1 VAFSSQAFTAPSL
14 KAKPKLGKT
23 TVSSS
28 IFRGE
33 SPLVGKSTTIKIPKG
48 MQIGAR
54 ASYVDPKYLKKESA
68 PIEQTLVETNNI
80 LVEIQKQLS
89 LDFAY
94 RIAKEENEVKKI
106 RSAADKRKR
115 GKAEEG
121 VESVNKLGAVIGRQ
135 VDKVTAPV
143 KNIFDRILQFFGAL
157 VGGFLINQGLKWL
170 SKPGSIEKIQGFFDF
185 LAKHTNTILMVIGGV
200 LIFKVVRKIT
210 RLYRALRAISRFVTG
225 RGGGIGAE
233 GGKGGGLFR
242 NASGGRRGVTIG
254 RETRSFYTGTG
265 GRTGPAQFDAA
276 GGRKSIDLDVYTRN
290 KNPLSKGIQ
299 RADVGLQKLGSG
311 MMKSMGMGPGAKGI
325 GGLLRPLFKRIP
337 FFGGLI
343 DFVVSLALGEPVER
357 AAAKSIGAML
367 GGAIGSFVPIPGVG
381 TILGSVIGD
390 MLGGTVYDMVTGGGQ
405 DQENS
410 GLEMNRGGTIP
421 GPNVNKD
428 IVPILGTPGEKVVPR
443 EESRKFGPFVDD
455 MIHSGGELYRKM
467 IEALKK
473 QEANNEIFKEANN
486 KFETVLKDYDEF
498 VKKMK
503 LKETDPALYEK
514 IYGKGGGVRRRSLSP
529 MSTSRMNVG
538 NLMSSGIDR
547 SPGDPMDFV
556 GEINVNLK
564 QPRMAT
570 RTLTKQSSSSPSVAV
585 LPPINMGGSQNQ
597 PISGTMTAPASQGN
611 SFPIVDAEDP
621 SNFYVAY
628 AMMEL
633 LGA

>member
-94 RIAKEENEVKKI
+94 RIAKEEDEVKKI
-106 RSAADKRKR
+106 RSATDKRKR

-121 VESVNKLGAVIGRQ
+121 AETVNKLGSKIGKT
-135 VDKVTAPV
+135 VDKIIAPT

-185 LAKHTNTILMVIGGV
+185 LSKHANTILMVIGGV
-200 LIFKVVRKIT
+200 LVLRVVRKIT
-210 RLYRALRAISRFVTG
+210 RLYRLLRGISRFATG
-225 RGGGIGAE
+225 RGFGGT
-233 GGKGGGLFR
+233 GGTGGTGGGLFR

-265 GRTGPAQFDAA
+265 GRTGPAQFD
-276 GGRKSIDLDVYTRN
+276 GGGARKKIDLDVVTRS
-290 KNPLSKGIQ
+290 KNPLAKGLQ
-299 RADVGLQKLGSG
+299 RADVGLKRLGSG
-311 MMKSMGMGPGAKGI
+311 MMKSMGMGPGAKGL
-325 GGLLRPLFKRIP
+325 GKLLRPLLKRIP
-337 FFGGLI
+337 FFGALI
-343 DFVVSLALGEPVER
+343 DFAVSLALGEPIGR

-367 GGAIGSFVPIPGVG
+367 GGALGSFIPIPGVG
-381 TILGSVIGD
+381 TLLGSLVGD
-390 MLGGTVYDMVTGGGQ
+390 LLGGTVYDMLTGGGGEE
-405 DQENS
+405 QENS
-410 GLEMNRGGTIP
+410 GLEMNRGGTVP
-421 GPNVNKD
+421 GPNVNRD
-428 IVPILGTPGEKVVPR
+428 IVPLLATPGEKVVPR
-443 EESRKFGPFVDD
+443 DESKKFGPFIDD
-455 MIHSGGELYRKM
+455 VIYNGGQLYTMMIG
-467 IEALKK
+467 ALKK
-473 QEANNEIFKEANN
+473 QEENNEIFKAANE
-486 KFETVLKDYDEF
+486 KFETTLKDYDDF

-503 LKETDPALYEK
+503 LKESDPALYQR
-514 IYGKGGGVRRRSLSP
+514 IYGGGDLRSMPKLK
-529 MSTSRMNVG
+529 VG
-538 NLMSSGIDR
+538 NLMGSAQSGIEMN
-547 SPGDPMDFV
+547 SAGVV
-556 GEINVNLK
+556 GQISVNLK
-564 QPRMAT
+564 QPRRAT
-570 RTLTKQSSSSPSVAV
+570 KDLRRPSSGSSLAV
-585 LPPINMGGSQNQ
+585 LPPMNMGGGNQ
-597 PISGTMTAPASQGN
+597 TMTPSGTMATPPSRG
-611 SFPIVDAEDP
+611 SSMPMVDAEDP

-633 LGA
+633 GIYGS

>member
-1 VAFSSQAFTAPSL
+1 MAFSSQAFTAPSL

-94 RIAKEENEVKKI
+94 RIAKEEDEVKKI
-106 RSAADKRKR
+106 RSATDKRKR

-121 VESVNKLGAVIGRQ
+121 AETVNKLGSKIGKT
-135 VDKVTAPV
+135 VDKIIAPT

-185 LAKHTNTILMVIGGV
+185 LSKHANTILMVIGGV
-200 LIFKVVRKIT
+200 LVLRVVRKIT
-210 RLYRALRAISRFVTG
+210 RLYRLLRGISRFATG
-225 RGGGIGAE
+225 RGFGGT
-233 GGKGGGLFR
+233 GGTGGTGGGLFR

-265 GRTGPAQFDAA
+265 GRTGPAQFD
-276 GGRKSIDLDVYTRN
+276 GGGARKKIDLDVVTRS
-290 KNPLSKGIQ
+290 KNPLAKGLQ
-299 RADVGLQKLGSG
+299 RADVGLKRLGSG
-311 MMKSMGMGPGAKGI
+311 MMKSMGMGPGAKGL
-325 GGLLRPLFKRIP
+325 GKLLRPLLKRIP
-337 FFGGLI
+337 FFGALI
-343 DFVVSLALGEPVER
+343 DFAVSLALGEPIGR

-367 GGAIGSFVPIPGVG
+367 GGALGSFIPIPGVG
-381 TILGSVIGD
+381 TLLGSLVGD
-390 MLGGTVYDMVTGGGQ
+390 LLGGTVYDMLTGGGGEE
-405 DQENS
+405 QENS
-410 GLEMNRGGTIP
+410 GLEMNRGGTVP
-421 GPNVNKD
+421 GPNVNRD
-428 IVPILGTPGEKVVPR
+428 IVPLLATPGEKVVPR
-443 EESRKFGPFVDD
+443 DESKKFGPFIDD
-455 MIHSGGELYRKM
+455 VIYNGGQLYTMMIG
-467 IEALKK
+467 ALKK
-473 QEANNEIFKEANN
+473 QEENNEIFKAANE
-486 KFETVLKDYDEF
+486 KFETTLKDYDDF

-503 LKETDPALYEK
+503 LKESDPALYQR
-514 IYGKGGGVRRRSLSP
+514 IYGGGDLRSMPKLK
-529 MSTSRMNVG
+529 VG
-538 NLMSSGIDR
+538 NLMGSAQSGIEMN
-547 SPGDPMDFV
+547 SAGVV
-556 GEINVNLK
+556 GQISVNLK
-564 QPRMAT
+564 QPRRAT
-570 RTLTKQSSSSPSVAV
+570 KDLRRPSSGSSLAV
-585 LPPINMGGSQNQ
+585 LPPMNMGGGNQ
-597 PISGTMTAPASQGN
+597 TMTPSGTMATPPSRG
-611 SFPIVDAEDP
+611 SSMPMVDAEDP

-633 LGA
+633 GIYGS

>member
-94 RIAKEENEVKKI
+94 RIAKEEDEVKKI
-106 RSAADKRKR
+106 RSATDKRKR

-121 VESVNKLGAVIGRQ
+121 AETVNKLGSKIGKT
-135 VDKVTAPV
+135 VDKIIAPT

-185 LAKHTNTILMVIGGV
+185 LSKHANTILMVIGGV
-200 LIFKVVRKIT
+200 LVLRVVRKIT
-210 RLYRALRAISRFVTG
+210 RLYRLLRGISRFATG
-225 RGGGIGAE
+225 RGFGGT
-233 GGKGGGLFR
+233 GGTGGGLFR

-265 GRTGPAQFDAA
+265 GRTGPAQFD
-276 GGRKSIDLDVYTRN
+276 GGGARKKIDLDVVTRS
-290 KNPLSKGIQ
+290 KNPLAKGLQ
-299 RADVGLQKLGSG
+299 RADVGLKRLGSG
-311 MMKSMGMGPGAKGI
+311 MMKSMGMGPGAKGL
-325 GGLLRPLFKRIP
+325 GKLLRPLLKRIP
-337 FFGGLI
+337 FFGALI
-343 DFVVSLALGEPVER
+343 DFAVSLALGEPIGR

-367 GGAIGSFVPIPGVG
+367 GGALGSFIPIPGVG
-381 TILGSVIGD
+381 TLLGSLVGD
-390 MLGGTVYDMVTGGGQ
+390 LLGGTVYDMLTGGGGEE
-405 DQENS
+405 QENS
-410 GLEMNRGGTIP
+410 GLEMNRGGTVP
-421 GPNVNKD
+421 GPNVNRD
-428 IVPILGTPGEKVVPR
+428 IVPLLATPGEKVVPR
-443 EESRKFGPFVDD
+443 DESKKFGPFIDD
-455 MIHSGGELYRKM
+455 VIYNGGQLYTMMIG
-467 IEALKK
+467 ALKK
-473 QEANNEIFKEANN
+473 QEENNEIFKAANE
-486 KFETVLKDYDEF
+486 KFETTLKDYDDF

-503 LKETDPALYEK
+503 LKESDPALYQR
-514 IYGKGGGVRRRSLSP
+514 IYGGGDLRSMPKLK
-529 MSTSRMNVG
+529 VG
-538 NLMSSGIDR
+538 NLMGSAQSGIEMN
-547 SPGDPMDFV
+547 SAGVV
-556 GEINVNLK
+556 GQISVNLK
-564 QPRMAT
+564 QPRRAT
-570 RTLTKQSSSSPSVAV
+570 KDLRRPSSGSSLAV
-585 LPPINMGGSQNQ
+585 LPPMNMGGGNQ
-597 PISGTMTAPASQGN
+597 TMTPSGTMATPPSRG
-611 SFPIVDAEDP
+611 SSMPMVDAEDP

-633 LGA
+633 GIYGS

>member
-1 VAFSSQAFTAPSL
+1 MAFSSQAFTAPSL

-94 RIAKEENEVKKI
+94 RIAKEEDEVKKI
-106 RSAADKRKR
+106 RSATDKRKR

-121 VESVNKLGAVIGRQ
+121 AETVNKLGSKIGKT
-135 VDKVTAPV
+135 VDKIIAPT

-185 LAKHTNTILMVIGGV
+185 LSKHANTILMVIGGV
-200 LIFKVVRKIT
+200 LVLRVVRKIT
-210 RLYRALRAISRFVTG
+210 RLYRLLRGISRFATG
-225 RGGGIGAE
+225 RGFGGT
-233 GGKGGGLFR
+233 GGTGGGLFR

-265 GRTGPAQFDAA
+265 GRTGPAQFD
-276 GGRKSIDLDVYTRN
+276 GGGARKKIDLDVVTRS
-290 KNPLSKGIQ
+290 KNPLAKGLQ
-299 RADVGLQKLGSG
+299 RADVGLKRLGSG
-311 MMKSMGMGPGAKGI
+311 MMKSMGMGPGAKGL
-325 GGLLRPLFKRIP
+325 GKLLRPLLKRIP
-337 FFGGLI
+337 FFGALI
-343 DFVVSLALGEPVER
+343 DFAVSLALGEPIGR

-367 GGAIGSFVPIPGVG
+367 GGALGSFIPIPGVG
-381 TILGSVIGD
+381 TLLGSLVGD
-390 MLGGTVYDMVTGGGQ
+390 LLGGTVYDMLTGGGGEE
-405 DQENS
+405 QENS
-410 GLEMNRGGTIP
+410 GLEMNRGGTVP
-421 GPNVNKD
+421 GPNVNRD
-428 IVPILGTPGEKVVPR
+428 IVPLLATPGEKVVPR
-443 EESRKFGPFVDD
+443 DESKKFGPFIDD
-455 MIHSGGELYRKM
+455 VIYNGGQLYTMMIG
-467 IEALKK
+467 ALKK
-473 QEANNEIFKEANN
+473 QEENNEIFKAANE
-486 KFETVLKDYDEF
+486 KFETTLKDYDDF

-503 LKETDPALYEK
+503 LKESDPALYQR
-514 IYGKGGGVRRRSLSP
+514 IYGGGDLRSMPKLK
-529 MSTSRMNVG
+529 VG
-538 NLMSSGIDR
+538 NLMGSAQSGIEMN
-547 SPGDPMDFV
+547 SAGVV
-556 GEINVNLK
+556 GQISVNLK
-564 QPRMAT
+564 QPRRAT
-570 RTLTKQSSSSPSVAV
+570 KDLRRPSSGSSLAV
-585 LPPINMGGSQNQ
+585 LPPMNMGGGNQ
-597 PISGTMTAPASQGN
+597 TMTPSGTMATPPSRG
-611 SFPIVDAEDP
+611 SSMPMVDAEDP

-633 LGA
+633 GIYGS

>member
-1 VAFSSQAFTAPSL
+1 MAFSSQAFTAPSL

-94 RIAKEENEVKKI
+94 RIAKEEDEVKKI

-121 VESVNKLGAVIGRQ
+121 VETVNKLGSKIGKT
-135 VDKVTAPV
+135 VDKIIAPT

-185 LAKHTNTILMVIGGV
+185 LSKHANTILMVIGGV
-200 LIFKVVRKIT
+200 LVLRVVRKIT
-210 RLYRALRAISRFVTG
+210 RLYRLLRGISRFATG
-225 RGGGIGAE
+225 RGFGGT
-233 GGKGGGLFR
+233 GGTGGTGGGLFR

-265 GRTGPAQFDAA
+265 GRTGPSEYDPG
-276 GGRKSIDLDVYTRN
+276 GGRKKIDLDVVTRS
-290 KNPLSKGIQ
+290 KNPVA
-299 RADVGLQKLGSG
+299 RALQGVDVGFKRASNSA
-311 MMKSMGMGPGAKGI
+311 MKAIGMGPGAKGL
-325 GGLLRPLFKRIP
+325 GKLLRPIFKRIP
-337 FFGGLI
+337 LIGGLI
-343 DFVVSLALGEPVER
+343 DFAVSLALGEPLGR
-357 AAAKSIGAML
+357 AAAKAVGATL
-367 GGAIGSFVPIPGVG
+367 GTALGSFPPLLPFGGPIWGG
-381 TILGSVIGD
+381 LLGDILAGSI
-390 MLGGTVYDMVTGGGQ
+390 YDAVTSGQ
-405 DQENS
+405 EQNQEGS
-410 GLEMNRGGTIP
+410 GLEFNRGGTIP

-443 EESRKFGPFVDD
+443 DESKKFGPFIDD
-455 MIHSGGELYRKM
+455 VIYNGGQLYTMMIN
-467 IEALKK
+467 ALKK
-473 QEANNEIFKEANN
+473 QEENNETFKVANE
-486 KFETVLKDYDEF
+486 KFETTLKDYDDF

-503 LKETDPALYEK
+503 LKESDPALYQS
-514 IYGKGGGVRRRSLSP
+514 IYGGGGDLRSMPKLK
-529 MSTSRMNVG
+529 VG
-538 NLMSSGIDR
+538 NLMGSAQSGIEMN
-547 SPGDPMDFV
+547 SAGVV
-556 GEINVNLK
+556 GQISVSLK
-564 QPRMAT
+564 QPR
-570 RTLTKQSSSSPSVAV
+570 RETKDLRRPSSGSSLAV
-585 LPPINMGGSQNQ
+585 LPPMNMGGGNQ
-597 PISGTMTAPASQGN
+597 TMTPSGTMTTPPSRG
-611 SFPIVDAEDP
+611 SSMPMVDAEDP

-633 LGA
+633 GIYGS